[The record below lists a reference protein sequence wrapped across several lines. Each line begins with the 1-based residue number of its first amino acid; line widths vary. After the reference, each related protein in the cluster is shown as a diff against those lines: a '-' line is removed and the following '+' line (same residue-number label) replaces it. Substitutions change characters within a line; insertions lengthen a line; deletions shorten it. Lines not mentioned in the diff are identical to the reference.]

1 MAEAAYNTN
10 RREFLSGSA
19 AIVTTLAATAN
30 PNATHCTT
38 WDACMAR
45 WEAAKHEEQRFLD
58 TVKALRDTV
67 PVVDEQL
74 LQLQLAADLCEAD
87 LMQAKAPNPE
97 ALRWK
102 VERLIEVERNCC
114 TKWPTDYIQQT
125 KIDMVAI
132 MGGGL

>member
-1 MAEAAYNTN
+1 MAEYSITTN
-10 RREFLSGSA
+10 RREFLSVG
-19 AIVTTLAATAN
+19 AIVAASISVPSSTVAM
-30 PNATHCTT
+30 PLD

-45 WEAAKHEEQRFLD
+45 WKAAKHEEQHFLD
-58 TVKALRDTV
+58 TVKVLHDTV